1 MLDADTGQVLAQDNA
16 DAQTY
21 PASLTKMMTLYLT
34 FEALNQGKMRLDQRL
49 YVSAAAA
56 AKQPSKLGL
65 RPGDTVSVRNLIL
78 AIVTKSANDAAA
90 VLAEGEA
97 GSEAVFAERMNRKAQ
112 QLGMTNTFY
121 HNASGLPDP
130 LQHTTAR
137 DVARLALALYH
148 DFPREYR
155 YFSTRSFDFRGETV
169 NGHDHLLDW
178 YPGADGIKTG
188 FINASGFNLASSA
201 VQDGHRL
208 IGVVM
213 GGRTWRSRDKEMAQM
228 LNRGF
233 AEVAAGGPGPERGPV
248 TAVATAAPTP
258 APTRVAAAP
267 AVRETPTAPVRGDV
281 IGKLVVAALRD
292 SGPALRDAA
301 ASLSAVAPAR
311 VAAVP
316 VHAVAPVHAAKAAD
330 EASHDGGR
338 VEAERW
344 GIQVGAYHA
353 QRLAERAVRKA
364 AKLRLTRGKP
374 QQIVAPSK
382 GERNQL
388 YLARLVHFTPKA
400 ARAACTALHRKHIAC
415 EVVGP
420 DALRYA
426 NR

>member
-1 MLDADTGQVLAQDNA
+1 MLDADTGQVLAQNNA
-16 DAQTY
+16 DALTY

-34 FEALNQGKMRLDQRL
+34 FEALNQGRLRLDQRF

-65 RPGDTVSVRNLIL
+65 RPGDTVSVRSLIL
-78 AIVTKSANDAAA
+78 GIVTKSANDAAA

-97 GSEAVFAERMNRKAQ
+97 GSEAAFAERMNRKAQ

-137 DVARLALALYH
+137 DIARLALALFH

-155 YFSTRSFDFRGETV
+155 YFSVRSFDFRGETV

-188 FINASGFNLASSA
+188 FINASGFNLATSA
-201 VQDGHRL
+201 VQGGHRL

-213 GGRTWRSRDKEMAQM
+213 GGRTWRSRDQEMAQM

-233 AEVAAGGPGPERGPV
+233 AEVEAGGPGPERGAV
-248 TAVATAAPTP
+248 TAIAMAAPAP
-258 APTRVAAAP
+258 ARTQVAAAP
-267 AVRETPTAPVRGDV
+267 QLAAREIPTAPGRGDV
-281 IGKLVVAALRD
+281 IGKLAVAALRD
-292 SGPALRDAA
+292 TGPALRDAA
-301 ASLSAVAPAR
+301 ESLHAVAPAR
-311 VAAVP
+311 AAAP
-316 VHAVAPVHAAKAAD
+316 AHAAAPAAKAAD
-330 EASHDGGR
+330 ESPHDDRR

-364 AKLRLTRGKP
+364 AKLPLTRGKP
-374 QQIVAPSK
+374 QQIVSPSK
-382 GERNQL
+382 GERNSL

-400 ARAACTALHRKHIAC
+400 ARAACVALHRKRIAC
-415 EVVGP
+415 EVVPP